1 MGGCHISTLTER
13 LLGFSSATTFHP
25 TAFEPGL
32 GQDDKAWSQ
41 TTEAQFSVRGAKYIL
56 HHILGVGR
64 WGGVRRA
71 STGVE
76 RERNRQ
82 RDAERAMVGDVSQH
96 NLPHVWNHSNS
107 YSTHKKKT
115 KKKNIMCKC
124 YSMCTYRHYALT

>member
-64 WGGVRRA
+64 RGGGSKESEYGSR
-71 STGVE
+71 E
-76 RERNRQ
+76 REEQ
-82 RDAERAMVGDVSQH
+82 
-96 NLPHVWNHSNS
+96 
-107 YSTHKKKT
+107 TT
-115 KKKNIMCKC
+115 
-124 YSMCTYRHYALT
+124 